1 MFARVVTIFRDKYR
15 EIGHLEGECNREID
29 QIRAEVCR
37 EFPINV
43 SKQGIDACFSAFLRV
58 FCMAE
63 SVYCRE
69 FGRRCQESERRRPAR
84 VGRGQRSAGSQLP
97 AGSSCPSR
105 CAIPGLS
112 PRPPRS
118 PKARDRGHP
127 RRDEIP
133 LEAGATRHASYSVTW
148 HRNLERNFGL
158 DAGSKSGNPIWALES
173 DANSSLAVF
182 LRSGGRMR
190 QGTAV
195 KTLCN
200 SLAKA
205 VRPS

>member
-1 MFARVVTIFRDKYR
+1 LWRSNRIGQLDK
-15 EIGHLEGECNREID
+15 E
-29 QIRAEVCR
+29 
-37 EFPINV
+37 
-43 SKQGIDACFSAFLRV
+43 
-58 FCMAE
+58 
-63 SVYCRE
+63 
-69 FGRRCQESERRRPAR
+69 
-84 VGRGQRSAGSQLP
+84 AG
-97 AGSSCPSR
+97 SCPSR